1 MRQMLSPYY
10 QNFLSSDMRIKQ
22 LIPTTLITALLVA
35 CAAQPS
41 FREFNAAKCGF
52 TIQMPT
58 DPKEEST
65 STEASGIKI
74 DLTFYTAVVGNS
86 AYVAGCNDFPADL
99 MATADVNAMLDS
111 AVDGAITNSNATLDS
126 QSNIELD
133 GNPGREVTGS
143 AKIAGQDAVLKGRIY
158 MIGNRLI
165 QAIIVAP
172 KGQIKD
178 QDVTKYLES
187 VKLVK

>member
-1 MRQMLSPYY
+1 
-10 QNFLSSDMRIKQ
+10 MRIKQ
-22 LIPTTLITALLVA
+22 SFRITLAALMLIA

-52 TIQMPT
+52 TIQMPAE
-58 DPKEEST
+58 PKEESN

-74 DLTFYTAVVGNS
+74 DLTFYTAVVGNG

-99 MATADVNAMLDS
+99 MATADVEAMLDS
-111 AVDGAITNSNATLDS
+111 AVTGAISNSNATLDS

-158 MIGNRLI
+158 MVGNRLI

-178 QDVTKYLES
+178 EDLSKYLES